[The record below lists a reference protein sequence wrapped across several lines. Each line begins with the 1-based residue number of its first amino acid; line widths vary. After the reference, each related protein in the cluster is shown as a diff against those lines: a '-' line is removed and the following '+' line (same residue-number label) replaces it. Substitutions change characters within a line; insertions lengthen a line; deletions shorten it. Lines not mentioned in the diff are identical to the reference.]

1 VEDYQSENSTMTT
14 SFQTVLLVLMI
25 LVTVLLYA
33 LIVIVKRQEAITDE
47 LLRRSVCMQSMLEL
61 DNPKTR
67 SQGVKLPLG
76 SGNSMGNG

>member
-61 DNPKTR
+61 DNPETR
-67 SQGVKLPLG
+67 SQEGKLLLG
-76 SGNSMGNG
+76 SGN

>member
-1 VEDYQSENSTMTT
+1 VRNVVEDYQSENSTMTT

-33 LIVIVKRQEAITDE
+33 LIVTVKRQEAITDE

-61 DNPKTR
+61 DNPETR
-67 SQGVKLPLG
+67 SQEGKLLLG
-76 SGNSMGNG
+76 SAN

>member
-47 LLRRSVCMQSMLEL
+47 LLRRSVCMRSMSEL
-61 DNPKTR
+61 DNPETR
-67 SQGVKLPLG
+67 SQGGKLLLG
-76 SGNSMGNG
+76 SAN

>member
-1 VEDYQSENSTMTT
+1 VEDYRSENSTMTT

-47 LLRRSVCMQSMLEL
+47 LLRRSVCMQSMSEL
-61 DNPKTR
+61 DNPETR
-67 SQGVKLPLG
+67 SQGGKLLLG
-76 SGNSMGNG
+76 SVN